1 MLSPEDRMEE
11 LLGHEAGGCLPDFFH
26 FWGHTAKG
34 TSPVGPWVLSQWW
47 PASFV
52 VDGTTYF
59 HAEGFMMAAKARLF
73 GDDST
78 VKSILTE
85 ENPAVAKK
93 LGRTV
98 SNFEEHVWAAH
109 RYQFVVDGN
118 VAKFSQSPLLQ
129 GYLMSTAPKVL
140 VEASPRDRIWGIGM
154 GANNPK
160 AVLPSEW
167 RGGNLLGFALVEVRE
182 RLFRVDE

>member
-1 MLSPEDRMEE
+1 MEE
-11 LLGHEAGGCLPDFFH
+11 LLGQEAGGCLPEFFH

-52 VDGTTYF
+52 VDRMTYF

-73 GDDST
+73 GDDSAL
-78 VKSILTE
+78 KSVLTE

-98 SNFEEHVWAAH
+98 ANFEEHVWAAH

-118 VAKFSQSPLLQ
+118 VAKFSRSPLLQ

-160 AVLPSEW
+160 AAVPSEW
-167 RGGNLLGFALVEVRE
+167 RGANLLGFALVEVRE
-182 RLFRVDE
+182 RLFRADE